1 MICNKIANK
10 ITRVSKSPQE
20 NNAETVTNENDKEI
34 PKERCMS
41 PEKRQKIVNY
51 IKLK

>member
-1 MICNKIANK
+1 MLIKL
-10 ITRVSKSPQE
+10 RGFQKSPQE
-20 NNAETVTNENDKEI
+20 SNAETVTNENDKEI